1 MNRFGK
7 ILILAAFAVLPY
19 CALGNIGTGSL
30 QDGSSVT
37 DVPAATTTVVVYD
50 GIIYIS
56 ATESTTIKIYSILG
70 NLVLE
75 KKIPAGTT
83 QIELK
88 ARGIYLINT
97 GDSIKRIA
105 L

>member
-1 MNRFGK
+1 MNGFGK
-7 ILILAAFAVLPY
+7 LSVLALLALLPHSV
-19 CALGNIGTGSL
+19 LGNT
-30 QDGSSVT
+30 DGDADLRPESYAVET
-37 DVPAATTTVVVYD
+37 PQPATVAVYD
-50 GIIYIS
+50 GNIYI
-56 ATESTTIKIYSILG
+56 TVPESTTIKIYSILG

-83 QIELK
+83 QIDLK